1 MVPDELYAGSPRAA
15 GPGFFFGDARLAQV
29 KVIVTKI
36 RSLFPEAPVVG
47 PERSGWP
54 NMVTMVTD
62 INGPRIFTGK
72 TKFWGW

>member
-1 MVPDELYAGSPRAA
+1 MQGAPRGCWDVRAA
-15 GPGFFFGDARLAQV
+15 GARFFGGARLAQV

-72 TKFWGW
+72 AKF